1 MITYVRLSVRFLYMK
16 NNEQSIYT
24 VSYSDRIFVFYVI
37 MEIQNSSGYLAIFS
51 AAIKD
56 VYLIIF
62 EKTQIDDEHL
72 NIYY

>member
-1 MITYVRLSVRFLYMK
+1 MK
-16 NNEQSIYT
+16 NNEQSICT

-56 VYLIIF
+56 VYLVIF
-62 EKTQIDDEHL
+62 VKIPIDDEHL
-72 NIYY
+72 NIYSLSVSLAFH